1 MLQIDPAALERDPWF
16 GSIPP
21 ERRAMLLAEARVR
34 PVVSGGI
41 VYGIGDPPNGLWC
54 VLDGQ
59 VRLKAY
65 STNGVE
71 LLVLVL
77 RPGKWFGELSTLDGG
92 ARPHDAL
99 TFGDTR
105 LLHITMPAF
114 ARAVELQPMLYRD
127 LGMLVCAHQRSAL
140 DFIGNSVSQSVRVR
154 LASSLA
160 HSTIGADGHLQVR
173 QDEVAALVGVSRQS
187 VNRHLRL
194 FEQAG
199 LIALGY
205 REIRVRDAAGL
216 LAIAAE

>member
-1 MLQIDPAALERDPWF
+1 MIQADPTMLERDPWF
-16 GSIPP
+16 GSIPQ
-21 ERRAMLLAEARVR
+21 ERRAALLAEARVR
-34 PVVSGGI
+34 TVATGGT

-54 VLDGQ
+54 VLEGQ
-59 VRLKAY
+59 VRLKGY

-71 LLVLVL
+71 MLVLVL

-92 ARPHDAL
+92 PRPHDAL
-99 TFGDTR
+99 AFGDTR
-105 LLHITMPAF
+105 LLHIAMPAF
-114 ARAVELQPMLYRD
+114 ARAVEVQPMLYRD

-140 DFIGNSVSQSVRVR
+140 DFIGQSVSQSVRVR

-194 FEQAG
+194 FERAG

-205 REIRVRDAAGL
+205 KEIRVLDAAGL

>member
-1 MLQIDPAALERDPWF
+1 MQIDAKMLDRDPWF
-16 GSIPP
+16 GAIPP
-21 ERRAMLLAEARVR
+21 ERRTALLAEGRVR
-34 PVVSGGI
+34 AVTTGGS

-54 VLDGQ
+54 VLEGQ
-59 VRLKAY
+59 VRLKGY
-65 STNGVE
+65 SANGVE
-71 LLVLVL
+71 MLVLVL

-92 ARPHDAL
+92 PRPHDAL
-99 TFGDTR
+99 AFGDTR
-105 LLHITMPAF
+105 LLHIAMPAF
-114 ARAVELQPMLYRD
+114 GRAVDLQPMLYRD
-127 LGMLVCAHQRSAL
+127 LGLLVCAHQRSAL
-140 DFIGNSVSQSVRVR
+140 DFLGQSVSQSVRVR

-160 HSTIGADGHLQVR
+160 HSTIGADGYLQVR
-173 QDEVAALVGVSRQS
+173 QDELAALVGVSRQS

>member
-1 MLQIDPAALERDPWF
+1 MIQTDPSMLERDQWF
-16 GSIPP
+16 GSIPS
-21 ERRAMLLAEARVR
+21 ERRTALLAEARVR
-34 PVVSGGI
+34 TVPTGGT

-54 VLDGQ
+54 VLEGQ
-59 VRLKAY
+59 VRLKGY

-71 LLVLVL
+71 MLVLVL

-92 ARPHDAL
+92 PRPHDAL
-99 TFGDTR
+99 AFGDTR
-105 LLHITMPAF
+105 LLHIAMPAF
-114 ARAVELQPMLYRD
+114 SRAVEVQPMLYRD

-140 DFIGNSVSQSVRVR
+140 DFIGQSVSQSVRVR

-199 LIALGY
+199 LIDLGY
-205 REIRVRDAAGL
+205 KEIRVRDAAGL